1 MSTPDTV
8 IDGFLTSPAR
18 TVSREKDGLQTFS
31 RIRTDGRAFAQGGR
45 GLRVQGVTYGPFAPD
60 ALGDPFPSP
69 PCVQRDFT
77 LMRAAGV
84 NAIRVYH
91 APPAWFLEAAEE
103 QGISLLV
110 DIAWPKD
117 MCFLESET
125 YQRQARE
132 AVRNAV
138 QRGSG
143 SAGIFAYS
151 IGNEIAPDIVRW
163 QGAKRVEKFLAELYD
178 VSKQHDSE
186 ALATYANFPST
197 EYLDLS
203 FLDFATFNVYLH
215 DPEVFRRYLVRL
227 MNRIGDRP
235 LLLGE
240 LGMDTLRHEEG
251 EQAAFLNSHLATAAR
266 LGVAGAFVF
275 SWTDDWHTH
284 GFQIEDWAFGITDRD
299 RTPKSGYY
307 AVGDV
312 FHKTPA
318 QLLEETVK
326 VSVVVCSYNGGG
338 TLDQCLRS
346 LLALDYPDYEIIL
359 VDDGSTDDTPAI
371 AARFPEVQTIRQPN
385 CGLSVARNVG
395 LQAATGEI
403 VAYTDSDCF
412 ADPNWLTHL
421 VDQFQRTGAAGVGGP
436 NLTPDDGWLA
446 ACIAA
451 SPGQPTHVLASD
463 QLAEHIPGC
472 NMAFKKSAL
481 EALKG
486 FNPVYR
492 KAGDDV
498 DICWRLQQAGM
509 WVSFAPGAFVW
520 HHRRQTVKAY
530 FKQQMGYGEAEAI
543 LSYDHPERF
552 NMRGESKWE
561 GNMYGGSLPGLRFGQ
576 PIIYAGVFGAGLFQ
590 TLYQPATSYWPL
602 LPNTLEWW
610 TIMGLSLLVGLSY
623 HHLFVLTAA
632 MLTASLSVSLLRAAQ
647 AAVPRKYNGPKTRL
661 LIALMCLTQPLVRS
675 WRRYRWRIFPPHLP
689 RPDSGMMTRR
699 CSKARILRS
708 SNTIFYDTHWR
719 ERDRIALLDGLFHA
733 LEMPIW
739 GVQTDT
745 GWSGWDFTVRCHPW
759 TKVEITTAREA
770 GGLFRILYR
779 LRLSEFSQATLILGA
794 VGLLLAF
801 TIHVWLPAIGGLL
814 LLLGGSLVWW
824 QGTYLAG
831 CVQEAVE
838 NSAAALGLSPFTP
851 EEAPRRKRDRR
862 TGDDRGI

>member
-8 IDGFLTSPAR
+8 INGFLTSASCTIPL
-18 TVSREKDGLQTFS
+18 EKNGSQTIS
-31 RIRTDGRAFAQGGR
+31 RIRTDGRAFAQGSR
-45 GLRVQGVTYGPFAPD
+45 RLRIQGVTYGPFAPD
-60 ALGDPFPSP
+60 AFGDPFPSP

-77 LMRAAGV
+77 LMRAAGI

-91 APPAWFLEAAEE
+91 APPSWLLEAAEE
-103 QGISLLV
+103 QGIALLV

-132 AVRNAV
+132 AVRYAV
-138 QRGSG
+138 RCGRG

-178 VSKQHDSE
+178 VSKQSDPE

-251 EQAAFLNSHLATAAR
+251 AQATFLNSHLTTATR

-299 RTPKSGYY
+299 RTPKCGYY

-312 FHKTPA
+312 FGKTPA
-318 QLLEETVK
+318 QLLEETMK
-326 VSVVVCSYNGGG
+326 VSVVVCSYNGGS

-412 ADPNWLTHL
+412 ADPHWLTHL

-472 NMAFKKSAL
+472 NMAFRKSAL

-486 FNPVYR
+486 FNPIYR

-590 TLYQPATSYWPL
+590 TLYQPRPPTGPCCRTRS
-602 LPNTLEWW
+602 
-610 TIMGLSLLVGLSY
+610 
-623 HHLFVLTAA
+623 
-632 MLTASLSVSLLRAAQ
+632 
-647 AAVPRKYNGPKTRL
+647 NGGG
-661 LIALMCLTQPLVRS
+661 S
-675 WRRYRWRIFPPHLP
+675 WRWRW
-689 RPDSGMMTRR
+689 
-699 CSKARILRS
+699 
-708 SNTIFYDTHWR
+708 
-719 ERDRIALLDGLFHA
+719 
-733 LEMPIW
+733 
-739 GVQTDT
+739 
-745 GWSGWDFTVRCHPW
+745 WSG
-759 TKVEITTAREA
+759 
-770 GGLFRILYR
+770 
-779 LRLSEFSQATLILGA
+779 
-794 VGLLLAF
+794 
-801 TIHVWLPAIGGLL
+801 
-814 LLLGGSLVWW
+814 
-824 QGTYLAG
+824 
-831 CVQEAVE
+831 
-838 NSAAALGLSPFTP
+838 
-851 EEAPRRKRDRR
+851 
-862 TGDDRGI
+862 